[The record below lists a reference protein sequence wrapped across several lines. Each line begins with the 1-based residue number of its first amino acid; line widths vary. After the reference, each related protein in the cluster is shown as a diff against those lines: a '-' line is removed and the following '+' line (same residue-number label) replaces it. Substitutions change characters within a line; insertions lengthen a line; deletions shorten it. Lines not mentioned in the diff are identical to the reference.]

1 LKYTSFIG
9 IAAAFL
15 LIICCFLPLAYY
27 PDLREN
33 FTGFY
38 SKQNN
43 YGRPGIAFIF
53 LSLVSVILFLIPRL
67 GAIRANQFVAVLI
80 FAYSLKTYIIFSA
93 CYYSV
98 CPLVKPGLVGIVLFS
113 IIILVCTLLSKANI
127 KSVKM

>member
-1 LKYTSFIG
+1 LKYAPYIG

-27 PDLREN
+27 PDLKEN

-53 LSLVSVILFLIPRL
+53 LSLVSVILFLMPRL
-67 GAIRANQFVAVLI
+67 GAIRANQFIAVLI

-93 CYYSV
+93 CYFSV
-98 CPLVKPGLVGIVLFS
+98 CPLVKPGLVGIVFFS
-113 IIILVCTLLSKANI
+113 IVILACSLLSKAHTRN
-127 KSVKM
+127 VKM